1 MEEDLL
7 DQMAMEAAEAARKQQ
22 ELDELAAQAAGQ
34 VDKSPQEDQPTSGE
48 LDLDNL
54 RARREAN
61 IPDAEILQSITSE
74 VGPNLKIDGK
84 PFSLD
89 SLLEQNQSPS
99 SILDFI
105 TSGNVV
111 DTSIDS
117 QADAM
122 LAAAG
127 KASTDANPVALAVDL
142 TNAALQGAESL
153 GRRGVNK
160 LASFN
165 APEGVDDPESPN
177 YNPDFYLSTD
187 PEDFKLSSTT
197 PFLGGQSQRDM
208 TEAVFGKDLYRDK
221 EEVPE
226 EFRPAYEAA
235 RIVTENAATIIPA
248 LKAARVGFGLT
259 GSNTSTKAVLKA
271 EGAAT
276 AGAATLVSGAEAAG
290 LNDNPWTSMG
300 LEFLGS
306 ILGGSAPSIAKGT
319 KDAVESVGGG
329 VVNAFASIFS
339 DDSASKAA
347 INKFLIAAD
356 SERQTILKQIEGA
369 KQAGNEAR
377 IAELEALA
385 EMFTPERML
394 SDLQTALQPQAGDTT
409 GAAASLPI
417 GELTGN
423 PAFMAIQNSLLDKST
438 TLQGNV
444 SKQVN
449 SALTN
454 LLNASEMLARAG
466 NTEAADLVRTAY
478 FQEALNTRIAVAKA
492 DAEAQ
497 INALGPNRTQQ
508 EASVIAQTTLF
519 QAKEQI
525 RAMETFLYERI
536 DPNLTTSGNIL
547 ADRINSLRSN
557 NILAG
562 ETLAGGGQ
570 MDAVIAN
577 IFRQAFSDGPMSAKN
592 VRLFR
597 SRMLSESR
605 SAAANNDF
613 HQAGIFD
620 ELANAAVEEL
630 NTIPDSAG
638 GKPIRDAR
646 NFSAELNNRFT
657 RYFNLSAL
665 KKASEGGTEIRPEQ
679 TLEAAMSGT
688 ATDASESMGELRA
701 GAELADKAAPIIDGM
716 FDEELRKYAA
726 RNPEIGEL
734 PFNPVAMRTAMPSTD
749 LSTDLRFRM
758 DPKDKPSD
766 NMERSRQIADAYFDF
781 AKEMDAQGK
790 PEMAAEA
797 RKRAKAYQG
806 YRGPS
811 GEEYF
816 DPEVTP
822 ETPQQPIFE
831 QVDGETSRIDGT
843 DRPSSVPSILDDAV
857 AIDLGPIMTEAQEDF
872 LRGAALKLKDTNN
885 TISVEKLE
893 QFMSATGNAE
903 VLKAFPN
910 FRAELASLID
920 AQNTVDE
927 IVGRFQKIG
936 SSEKLPKAIG
946 EVLAGENPVED
957 FTRLAQEAIDP
968 ASMQDFRLSVM
979 DTLFSKARLEDGTP
993 NFFKMADELTKPLSG
1008 KKGDTSILELMEQT
1022 GVISADDKA
1031 AIRDG
1036 MVLGVEIQ
1044 KRNSDFSKLENVLPD
1059 MGDFVNNVSR
1069 IFGANFGAR
1078 FGVGEGSQLQAAAI
1092 GSAAFK
1098 KITSGLP
1105 VANQQ
1110 RQAELM
1116 VLQPDLALAFL
1127 SKNPEIRRSAFHA
1140 FKEWAIGYGS
1150 TYKGLTKTQAV
1161 GKLAKDAT
1169 IKVGTNTA
1177 RGVLDAGSQSPLSS
1191 AGALSGNTDDQRDPT
1206 VTIDDQMMGLG
1217 IQ

>member
-1 MEEDLL
+1 MVDFIDPFQEQQALDFVDPFDEE
-7 DQMAMEAAEAARKQQ
+7 EET
-22 ELDELAAQAAGQ
+22 EE
-34 VDKSPQEDQPTSGE
+34 EQPTSGE

-61 IPDAEILQSITSE
+61 IPDAEIIQSITNE

-111 DTSIDS
+111 DTNIDS

-142 TNAALQGAESL
+142 GNAALQGAESL
-153 GRRGVNK
+153 GRRGANK

-165 APEGVDDPESPN
+165 APEGVDDPESLN

-187 PEDFKLSSTT
+187 PEDFIFSSTT
-197 PFLGGQSQRDM
+197 PFLGGQSQRDI

-221 EEVPE
+221 EEVPV

-290 LNDNPWTSMG
+290 LNDNPWASMG

-306 ILGGSAPSIAKGT
+306 ILGGSAPSIVKGT
-319 KDAVESVGGG
+319 KDAAESVGGG
-329 VVNAFASIFS
+329 LVNAFASIFN

-369 KQAGNEAR
+369 KIAGNTAR
-377 IAELEALA
+377 IAELEASA

-409 GAAASLPI
+409 GAASSLPI

-423 PAFMAIQNSLLDKST
+423 PAFMAIQNSLLDNST

-478 FQEALNTRIAVAKA
+478 FQEALNARIAVAKA

-536 DPNLTTSGNIL
+536 DPNLTTAGNIL

-577 IFRQAFSDGPMSAKN
+577 IFREAGGDGPMSAKN

-597 SRMLSESR
+597 SRMLSEAR

-630 NTIPDSAG
+630 NSIPDSAG

-701 GAELADKAAPIIDGM
+701 GAELADKAAPIIDSM

-726 RNPEIGEL
+726 RNPEVGEL
-734 PFNPVAMRTAMPSTD
+734 PFSSDSTD
-749 LSTDLRFRM
+749 ISTDLRFRM
-758 DPKDKPSD
+758 DPKDKPQQADLNSAR
-766 NMERSRQIADAYFDF
+766 RSADIFYAF
-781 AKEMDAQGK
+781 AREMDDLGR
-790 PEMAAEA
+790 PELAAEA
-797 RKRAKAYQG
+797 RRRAESLSKNMQD
-806 YRGPS
+806 RGPR

-816 DPEVTP
+816 DPKPTP
-822 ETPQQPIFE
+822 ERPFNTIREP

-936 SSEKLPKAIG
+936 TSEKLPKAIG

-1169 IKVGTNTA
+1169 IKAGTNTA

-1191 AGALSGNTDDQRDPT
+1191 AGALSGNTDDQRDPS
-1206 VTIDDQMMGLG
+1206 VTIDEQMMGLG

>member
-1 MEEDLL
+1 MADVNPFGDTAEEEDENLNPFG
-7 DQMAMEAAEAARKQQ
+7 DTPETPRA
-22 ELDELAAQAAGQ
+22 
-34 VDKSPQEDQPTSGE
+34 TSGE
-48 LDLDNL
+48 LDLNNL
-54 RARREAN
+54 RKRRESDFGET
-61 IPDAEILQSITSE
+61 DAEIIQAIKKE
-74 VGPNLKIDGK
+74 AGPNLRMDGK

-89 SLLEQNQSPS
+89 SLLDQNQSPS
-99 SILDFI
+99 AILDFI

-111 DTSIDS
+111 DTNIDS
-117 QADAM
+117 QGDAM

-127 KASTDANPVALAVDL
+127 KSSTVNPVSLPIDL
-142 TNAALQGAESL
+142 VNAGLQGVESL
-153 GRRGVNK
+153 GRRAVNTV
-160 LASFN
+160 A
-165 APEGVDDPESPN
+165 GT
-177 YNPDFYLSTD
+177 DFSTD
-187 PEDFKLSSTT
+187 PEDFTFSSTT
-197 PFLGGQSQRDM
+197 PFLGSQSQQDL
-208 TEAVFGKDLYRDK
+208 TEAAFGKDLYRDK
-221 EEVPE
+221 EEIPT
-226 EFRPAYEAA
+226 EFRPTYEAT
-235 RIVTENAATIIPA
+235 RIVTENATAIIPA
-248 LKAARVGFGLT
+248 LKAAKVGMGVSN
-259 GSNTSTKAVLKA
+259 SNTATTIFSNLRDKLFNNPLIDGIRSNTKTVAKT

-276 AGAATLVSGAEAAG
+276 TGAATLVAGAEATG
-290 LNDNPWTSMG
+290 INDNPWASMG

-306 ILGGSAPSIAKGT
+306 ILGGSASSISRGT
-319 KDAVESVGGG
+319 KDAATSVGGG
-329 VVNAFASIFS
+329 IVNSFASIFS

-356 SERQTILKQIEGA
+356 SERQNILKQIEGA
-369 KQAGNEAR
+369 RIAGNEAR

-394 SDLQTALQPQAGDTT
+394 ADLKTSLQPQAGDTT
-409 GAAASLPI
+409 GAASRLPI

-423 PAFMAIQNSLLDKST
+423 PAFIAIQNSLLDTSN
-438 TLQGNV
+438 TLRGNV
-444 SKQVN
+444 AKQVN

-466 NTEAADLVRTAY
+466 NTEAADLVRTSY

-536 DPNLTTSGNIL
+536 DPNLTTAGNIL
-547 ADRINSLRSN
+547 ANRISSLRSN

-577 IFRQAFSDGPMSAKN
+577 IFREAGGDGPMSAKN

-597 SRMLSESR
+597 SRMLSEAR

-630 NTIPDSAG
+630 NSIPDSVG

-646 NFSAELNNRFT
+646 NFSAELNKRFT

-665 KKASEGGTEIRPEQ
+665 KQASKGGTEIRPEQ

-701 GAELADKAAPIIDGM
+701 GAELADKAAPIIDSM

-726 RNPEIGEL
+726 RNPEVGEL

-766 NMERSRQIADAYFDF
+766 NMERSRRIADSYFDF

-857 AIDLGPIMTEAQEDF
+857 AINLGPIMTKAQEDF

-927 IVGRFQKIG
+927 IVGRFEKIG

-957 FTRLAQEAIDP
+957 FTRLSQEAIDP

-1169 IKVGTNTA
+1169 IEASTKTA

-1206 VTIDDQMMGLG
+1206 VTIDEQMMDLG
-1217 IQ
+1217 IE